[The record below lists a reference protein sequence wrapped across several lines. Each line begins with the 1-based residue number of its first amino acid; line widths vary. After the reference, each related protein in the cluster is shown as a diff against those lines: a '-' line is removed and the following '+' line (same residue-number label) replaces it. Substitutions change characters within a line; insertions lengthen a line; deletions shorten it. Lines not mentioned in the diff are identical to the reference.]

1 MISGAFIAAKGTITV
16 SNTGKVAVS
25 NNGNKETVF
34 KNCAPFTDWICERSN
49 RQIDK

>member
-34 KNCAPFTDWICERSN
+34 KNCAPFTDRMCERSN